1 MRLERCKEIL
11 CWQCVTGCSMSWLIA
26 RNTKGGYRF
35 MYFVQHL
42 TAGLHWCL
50 LRRFFVL
57 LCGQIQDDLVP
68 ESAKTD
74 TKSLLCDTFCVVGR
88 IDENGIFVNEWPG
101 SYAEFTADSAF
112 FYSLIP
118 EVSFSLYPNGKNET
132 VEIKKVVSERYPVEY
147 FPDFVCFGGRQ
158 YGVKTHD
165 NVDIL
170 LQNAKESIRIKKCN
184 VLNSS
189 K

>member
-11 CWQCVTGCSMSWLIA
+11 CWQCVTGCSMSRLIA
-26 RNTKGGYRF
+26 PIRGMATDLYTLF
-35 MYFVQHL
+35 QHL

-50 LRRFFVL
+50 LRPIFVL
-57 LCGQIQDDLVP
+57 LCGQIQDDIVP

-88 IDENGIFVNEWPG
+88 IDKNGIFVNEWPG

-118 EVSFSLYPNGKNET
+118 KVSFSLHPNGKNET

-170 LQNAKESIRIKKCN
+170 LQNAKESIYIKRCN

-189 K
+189 E

>member
-1 MRLERCKEIL
+1 MCLISLVFVSCKPDI
-11 CWQCVTGCSMSWLIA
+11 
-26 RNTKGGYRF
+26 
-35 MYFVQHL
+35 
-42 TAGLHWCL
+42 
-50 LRRFFVL
+50 
-57 LCGQIQDDLVP
+57 VP

-88 IDENGIFVNEWPG
+88 IDKNGIFVNEWPG

-118 EVSFSLYPNGKNET
+118 KVSFSLHPNGKNET

-158 YGVKTHD
+158 YGVKTRD

-170 LQNAKESIRIKKCN
+170 LQNAKESIHIKRCN

-189 K
+189 E

>member
-1 MRLERCKEIL
+1 M
-11 CWQCVTGCSMSWLIA
+11 
-26 RNTKGGYRF
+26 
-35 MYFVQHL
+35 
-42 TAGLHWCL
+42 
-50 LRRFFVL
+50 
-57 LCGQIQDDLVP
+57 
-68 ESAKTD
+68 
-74 TKSLLCDTFCVVGR
+74 KSLLCDTFCVVGR
-88 IDENGIFVNEWPG
+88 IDKNGIFVNEWPG

-118 EVSFSLYPNGKNET
+118 EVYFSLHPNGKNET
-132 VEIKKVVSERYPVEY
+132 VEIKKVFSERYSVEY

-170 LQNAKESIRIKKCN
+170 LQNAKESIHIKRCN
-184 VLNSS
+184 VLNDN

>member
-1 MRLERCKEIL
+1 MISLSRLFAKSEDFAKLVCLISLVFVSCKPDI
-11 CWQCVTGCSMSWLIA
+11 
-26 RNTKGGYRF
+26 
-35 MYFVQHL
+35 
-42 TAGLHWCL
+42 
-50 LRRFFVL
+50 
-57 LCGQIQDDLVP
+57 VP

-118 EVSFSLYPNGKNET
+118 KVSFSLHPNGKNET
-132 VEIKKVVSERYPVEY
+132 VEIKKVFSERYPVEY
-147 FPDFVCFGGRQ
+147 FPDFVCFGERQ

-170 LQNAKESIRIKKCN
+170 LHIAKESFYIMSFY
-184 VLNSS
+184 VFYSS
-189 K
+189 Y

>member
-1 MRLERCKEIL
+1 M
-11 CWQCVTGCSMSWLIA
+11 
-26 RNTKGGYRF
+26 
-35 MYFVQHL
+35 
-42 TAGLHWCL
+42 
-50 LRRFFVL
+50 
-57 LCGQIQDDLVP
+57 
-68 ESAKTD
+68 
-74 TKSLLCDTFCVVGR
+74 VGR

-118 EVSFSLYPNGKNET
+118 KVSFSLYPNGKNET

-170 LQNAKESIRIKKCN
+170 LQNAKESIHIKRCN
-184 VLNSS
+184 ILNSS
-189 K
+189 E

>member
-1 MRLERCKEIL
+1 MCLISLVFVSCKPDI
-11 CWQCVTGCSMSWLIA
+11 
-26 RNTKGGYRF
+26 
-35 MYFVQHL
+35 
-42 TAGLHWCL
+42 
-50 LRRFFVL
+50 
-57 LCGQIQDDLVP
+57 VP

-118 EVSFSLYPNGKNET
+118 KVSFSLHPNGKNET

-170 LQNAKESIRIKKCN
+170 LQNAKESIHIKRCN

-189 K
+189 E

>member
-1 MRLERCKEIL
+1 MRYGLFN
-11 CWQCVTGCSMSWLIA
+11 VTVDCANTRDGC
-26 RNTKGGYRF
+26 RF
-35 MYFVQHL
+35 IYFVQHL

-50 LRRFFVL
+50 LRRLFVL
-57 LCGQIQDDLVP
+57 LCGQILDDIVP

-118 EVSFSLYPNGKNET
+118 EVYFSLHPNGKNET
-132 VEIKKVVSERYPVEY
+132 VEIKKVFSERHLVAY

-170 LQNAKESIRIKKCN
+170 LQNAKESIHIKRCN

-189 K
+189 E